1 MESPKKKFLEPIML
15 LLFLSFFL
23 FLFGSQMG
31 LGNMFKTIMYT
42 AHDLLL
48 NTVFFIMAV
57 AVLTGALSGL
67 LSEFGVVRLL
77 NKLLSPLM
85 KPLYDLP
92 GAAAIGIITT
102 YLSDNPAILTL
113 VKDRNFIRC
122 FKQYQLPL
130 MCNLGTSFG
139 MGLMLTTF
147 MIAQSAI
154 AGYSLL
160 IPVLIGNLAAFFGSV
175 ISVRIMSL
183 YTKKAFRNTTGFGEV
198 NLPIQESSFH
208 EKSVFERF
216 MDATL
221 EGGKNGVDLGLSII
235 PGVLIISTFIMMLTY
250 GPTSPEGY
258 SGAAYE
264 GIAVLP
270 WLGEKLF
277 WALKVLFGFTSP
289 ELIAFPLTSL
299 GSTGAALALVPKFI
313 ADGTLM
319 PNDVAVLTAIGMCWS
334 GYLST
339 HVAMMDSLGS
349 RNLVGK
355 AIFSHTIG
363 GISAGIIAHLLYN
376 LISLN

>member
-1 MESPKKKFLEPIML
+1 MENVKKKKIIEPILL
-15 LLFLSFFL
+15 LLFLSLFL
-23 FLFGSQMG
+23 FLFGSRMG

-57 AVLTGALSGL
+57 AVLTGALGGL
-67 LSEFGVVRLL
+67 LSEFGVVEML

-85 KPLYDLP
+85 KPLYNLP
-92 GAAAIGIITT
+92 GAAAIGIVTT
-102 YLSDNPAILTL
+102 YLSDNPAILSL

-160 IPVLIGNLAAFFGSV
+160 VPALVGNVAAILGSV
-175 ISVRIMSL
+175 VSVRIMAF
-183 YTKKAFRNTTGFGEV
+183 YTKKAFRHSAAFGDIE
-198 NLPIQESSFH
+198 LTDSTLSH
-208 EKSVFERF
+208 TDKGLFERF
-216 MDATL
+216 MDAVL
-221 EGGKNGVDLGLSII
+221 EGGKSGVELGVSII

-250 GPTSPEGY
+250 GPASPEGY
-258 SGAAYE
+258 SGVAYE

-270 WLGEKLF
+270 WLGERLF
-277 WALKVLFGFTSP
+277 WVLKFLFGFSSP

-313 ADGTLM
+313 ADGVLM

-349 RNLVGK
+349 RQLVGK

-363 GISAGIIAHLLYN
+363 GISAGIFAHFVYM
-376 LISLN
+376 LIS

>member
-1 MESPKKKFLEPIML
+1 MENVKKKKIIEPILL
-15 LLFLSFFL
+15 LLFLSLFL
-23 FLFGSQMG
+23 FLFGSRMG

-57 AVLTGALSGL
+57 AVLTGALGGL
-67 LSEFGVVRLL
+67 LSEFGVVEML

-85 KPLYDLP
+85 KPLYNLP
-92 GAAAIGIITT
+92 GDAAIGIITT
-102 YLSDNPAILTL
+102 YLSDNPAVLSL

-160 IPVLIGNLAAFFGSV
+160 VPALVGNIAAVLGSV
-175 ISVRIMSL
+175 VSVRIMAF
-183 YTKKAFRNTTGFGEV
+183 YTKKAFRHSAAFGDIEAAENTLSHTDKG
-198 NLPIQESSFH
+198 L
-208 EKSVFERF
+208 FERF
-216 MDATL
+216 MDAVL
-221 EGGKNGVDLGLSII
+221 EGGKSGVDLGISII

-250 GPTSPEGY
+250 GPASPEGY
-258 SGAAYE
+258 SGVAYE

-270 WLGEKLF
+270 WLGKKLF
-277 WALKVLFGFTSP
+277 WLLNFLFGFSSP

-313 ADGTLM
+313 TEGILM

-349 RNLVGK
+349 RQLVGK

-363 GISAGIIAHLLYN
+363 GISAGIFAHFVYM
-376 LISLN
+376 LIS

>member
-1 MESPKKKFLEPIML
+1 ML

>member
-1 MESPKKKFLEPIML
+1 MENVKKKKIIEPILL
-15 LLFLSFFL
+15 LLFLSLFL
-23 FLFGSQMG
+23 FLFGSRMG

-57 AVLTGALSGL
+57 AVLTGALGGL
-67 LSEFGVVRLL
+67 LSEFGVVEML

-85 KPLYDLP
+85 KPLYNLP

-102 YLSDNPAILTL
+102 YLSDNPAVLSL

-160 IPVLIGNLAAFFGSV
+160 VPALVGNIAAVLGSV
-175 ISVRIMSL
+175 VSVRIMAF
-183 YTKKAFRNTTGFGEV
+183 YTKKAFRHSAAFGDIEAAENTLSHTDKG
-198 NLPIQESSFH
+198 L
-208 EKSVFERF
+208 FERF
-216 MDATL
+216 MDAVL
-221 EGGKNGVDLGLSII
+221 EGGKSGVDLGISII

-250 GPTSPEGY
+250 GPASPEGY
-258 SGAAYE
+258 SGVAYE

-270 WLGEKLF
+270 WLGKKLF
-277 WALKVLFGFTSP
+277 WLLNFLFGFSSP

-313 ADGTLM
+313 TEGILM

-349 RNLVGK
+349 RQLVGK

-363 GISAGIIAHLLYN
+363 GISAGIFAHFVYM
-376 LISLN
+376 LIS

>member
-1 MESPKKKFLEPIML
+1 MKNVRKKVIEPILL
-15 LLFLSFFL
+15 LLFLSLFL
-23 FLFGSQMG
+23 FLFGSRMG

-57 AVLTGALSGL
+57 AVLTGALGGL
-67 LSEFGVVRLL
+67 LSEFGVVELL

-85 KPLYDLP
+85 KPLYNLP

-102 YLSDNPAILTL
+102 YLSDNPAVLSL

-160 IPVLIGNLAAFFGSV
+160 VPALVGNIAAVLGSV
-175 ISVRIMSL
+175 VSVRIMAF
-183 YTKKAFRNTTGFGEV
+183 YTKKAFRHSAAFGDIEAAENTLSHTDKG
-198 NLPIQESSFH
+198 L
-208 EKSVFERF
+208 FERF
-216 MDATL
+216 MDAVL
-221 EGGKNGVDLGLSII
+221 EGGKSGVELGVSII

-250 GPTSPEGY
+250 GPASPEGY
-258 SGAAYE
+258 SGVAYE

-277 WALKVLFGFTSP
+277 WLLNLLFGFSSP

-313 ADGTLM
+313 ADGVLM

-349 RNLVGK
+349 RQLVGK

-363 GISAGIIAHLLYN
+363 GISAGIFAHFIYV
-376 LISLN
+376 LIS

>member
-1 MESPKKKFLEPIML
+1 MENVKKKKIIEPILL
-15 LLFLSFFL
+15 LLFLSLFL
-23 FLFGSQMG
+23 FLFGSRMG

-57 AVLTGALSGL
+57 AVLTGALGGL
-67 LSEFGVVRLL
+67 LSEFGVVEML

-85 KPLYDLP
+85 KPLYNLP
-92 GAAAIGIITT
+92 GAAAIGIVTT
-102 YLSDNPAILTL
+102 YLSDNPAILSL

-160 IPVLIGNLAAFFGSV
+160 VPALVGNVAAILGSV
-175 ISVRIMSL
+175 VSVRIMAF
-183 YTKKAFRNTTGFGEV
+183 YTKKAFRHSAAFGDIE
-198 NLPIQESSFH
+198 LTDSTLSH
-208 EKSVFERF
+208 TDKGLFERF
-216 MDATL
+216 MDAVL
-221 EGGKNGVDLGLSII
+221 EGGKSGVELGVSII

-250 GPTSPEGY
+250 GPASPEGY
-258 SGAAYE
+258 SGVAYE

-270 WLGEKLF
+270 WLGERLF
-277 WALKVLFGFTSP
+277 WVLKFLFGFSSP

-313 ADGTLM
+313 ADGVLM

-349 RNLVGK
+349 RQLVGK

-363 GISAGIIAHLLYN
+363 GISAGVFAHFVYV
-376 LISLN
+376 LIS